1 MRASI
6 PILEKL
12 GMSPGGARASISTMG
27 IVPSI
32 YEGDPGGKKFGMV
45 ELVAPTHIDRRS
57 ELARFIDHTLL
68 KPVATTAEI
77 DALCEE
83 ALKYGFWAVC
93 VNPCHVR
100 QAAKR
105 LAGSGT
111 VVSSVVSFPFG
122 TSTTGLK
129 LMEAR
134 TAIADGA
141 REVDMVS
148 NIGALKSGDTGL
160 YFSDINEVAAFCGR
174 SNTVLKVILECC
186 YLTDDE
192 KVRGARLA
200 EQAGAN
206 FVKTSTGFGTGGA
219 TVGDVALLRKVLT
232 NRTGVKAA
240 GGIGTLAKALEMIR
254 AGADRIGTSSG
265 TRILEELPL

>member
-1 MRASI
+1 
-6 PILEKL
+6 
-12 GMSPGGARASISTMG
+12 
-27 IVPSI
+27 
-32 YEGDPGGKKFGMV
+32 MV
-45 ELVAPTHIDRRS
+45 ELVSPTHIDKRS
-57 ELARFIDHTLL
+57 ELARFIDQTLL
-68 KPVATTAEI
+68 KPVATVTDI
-77 DALCEE
+77 DALCDG
-83 ALKYGFWAVC
+83 AMKYGVWSVC
-93 VNPCHVR
+93 VNPCNVK
-100 QAAKR
+100 QAASR
-105 LAGSGT
+105 LAGSRT
-111 VVSSVVSFPFG
+111 VVCSVVSFPFG
-122 TSTTGLK
+122 SSTTGLK

-148 NIGALKSGDTGL
+148 NIGALKSGDTRA
-160 YFSDINEVAAFCGR
+160 YFSDINEVAAYCSR
-174 SNTVLKVILECC
+174 SSTLLKVILECC

-219 TVGDVALLRKVLT
+219 TAADVALLRRTLT